1 MAISSNS
8 IIHYTKEISWLKSII
23 EFKRFRIG
31 YCSEKVNTRGSKS
44 YSFAIPMVSFC
55 DIPITEYKKQ
65 FYHTKGKKLGYYGD
79 YGIGLT
85 KTWASNNGLN
95 PVVYIEYNSFTGTGL
110 RKCVEYFINS
120 KSLGSKVLISDNDIN
135 ELLQFALYAKNYQG
149 ELYINGKLEEKKYK
163 FYDEREWRFV
173 PKSSEIKGNEILLD
187 ISKYESNK
195 LLHNNRINDC
205 YLNFMLED
213 ISYIIVNAESEIE
226 QIIDLLQKVTAKDE
240 KLFKKLVTKIFTNEQ
255 VLNDF

>member
-8 IIHYTKEISWLKSII
+8 IIHYTKEIARLESII
-23 EFKRFRIG
+23 KFKGFRIS
-31 YCSEKVNTRGSKS
+31 YCSEKVNTRGGQS

-55 DIPITEYKKQ
+55 DIPITEYKKH
-65 FYHTKGKKLGYYGD
+65 FYHTKGRKIGYYGD

-85 KTWASNNGLN
+85 KLWASKNGLN
-95 PVVYIEYNSFTGTGL
+95 PVVYIDYNSFTGTGL
-110 RKCVEYFINS
+110 RKCVEYFLNS
-120 KSLGSKVLISDNDIN
+120 KSSSLKVPISDNDID

-149 ELYINGKLEEKKYK
+149 ELYIGGKLEEKKYK

-173 PKSSEIKGNEILLD
+173 PKRSDIKGNEILLD
-187 ISKYESNK
+187 ISKYESDKTRYNGA
-195 LLHNNRINDC
+195 INDC
-205 YLNFMLED
+205 FINFSLDD
-213 ISYIIVNAESEIE
+213 ISYIIVNTESEIE
-226 QIIDLLQKVTAKDE
+226 QIIDLLQIETAKND